1 MMSRSSKESPVS
13 RSAFNTPSVYSLGY
27 FAIMLLSTAYSL
39 FYSFYYIDTL
49 GLGIGMYA
57 LARGIYV
64 VWDVSVQP
72 LAGYASDRTRTRM
85 GRRRPWMFGA
95 IPFYALFFILLYSVP
110 GGLTHWGL
118 FFWFLAFQ
126 LLFETSM
133 AIISINYLALFPEL
147 YPDPR
152 RRARVSVLQQAFY
165 IVALVVGTALTPIL
179 YGWLGFS
186 GMAIVYAIAFIL
198 LMLVSTLF
206 LRENPAAS
214 VEEPMKLREAFRVTL
229 SNGPFWVFNIS
240 YLLAASVLGLTSA
253 TIAFYAKYVLGL
265 QGAQV
270 SILLVTTFVM
280 VVPMA
285 IGWYFVV
292 RRLGP
297 LRSFKL
303 SIVVF
308 AASVIPLFFARDLA
322 TGLVAGAVLA
332 IGLAGH
338 FVIPP
343 LVQAQIIDVDA
354 AKTGRRR
361 EGMYLSVGN
370 VLVRTS
376 ALVGALAFVIAGG
389 LFGYVSG
396 DQPGP
401 EPAATFT
408 FLMTTVPLGLLVI
421 SFVIA
426 LFLRQRDFTVPPG
439 TNIALGD
446 GSDESTR
453 SESAREAEIALSAK
467 KPIA

>member
-13 RSAFNTPSVYSLGY
+13 RSPVNTPSVYSLGY

-49 GLGIGMYA
+49 GLGVGLYA

-64 VWDVSVQP
+64 VWDVAVQP
-72 LAGYASDRTRTRM
+72 LTGFASDRTRTRL

-95 IPFYALFFILLYSVP
+95 IPFYAAFFVLLYSVP
-110 GGLTHWGL
+110 GGLSHFGL
-118 FFWFLAFQ
+118 FIWFLAFQ

-147 YPDPR
+147 YPDPK
-152 RRARVSVLQQAFY
+152 RRARVSVIQQAFY

-179 YGWLGFS
+179 YGALGFS
-186 GMAIVYAIAFIL
+186 GMALVYAIAFAV
-198 LMLVSTLF
+198 LMVVSTVF

-214 VEEPMKLREAFRVTL
+214 LDEPLKLRQAFSVTL
-229 SNGPFWVFNIS
+229 SNGPFWIFNVS
-240 YLLAASVLGLTSA
+240 NLLAASVLGLTSA

-265 QGAQV
+265 QGVQV

-280 VVPMA
+280 VVPTA
-285 IGWYFVV
+285 IAWYFVV

-297 LRSFKL
+297 LLSFKV

-308 AASVIPLFFARDLA
+308 ALSLIPLFFARDLIS
-322 TGLVAGAVLA
+322 GLIAGAVLA

-389 LFGYVSG
+389 LYGYVSG

-401 EPAATFT
+401 APAATFI
-408 FLMTTVPLGLLVI
+408 FLMTTVPLGLLVV

-426 LFLRQRDFTVPPG
+426 LFLRPRDFTVPTGADIGLG
-439 TNIALGD
+439 T
-446 GSDESTR
+446 GSGESER
-453 SESAREAEIALSAK
+453 EESAREAEIAQSAK